1 MAKFY
6 EKLIGGR
13 KIKVYKKN
21 WELYQKIIF
30 KEFTWHILGL
40 IFLIFI
46 YCLFPSLSLYIGI
59 ALIYFCAT
67 LLLKFGEYKGYNEC
81 LYDFENNDNDENE

>member
-13 KIKVYKKN
+13 EIKVHKKN
-21 WELYQKIIF
+21 WKLYQKIVF

-40 IFLIFI
+40 ILLIIVYFT
-46 YCLFPSLSLYIGI
+46 LPSISYYTGI
-59 ALIYFCAT
+59 ALLYFGAT

-81 LYDFENNDNDENE
+81 LYDFENNDDENE